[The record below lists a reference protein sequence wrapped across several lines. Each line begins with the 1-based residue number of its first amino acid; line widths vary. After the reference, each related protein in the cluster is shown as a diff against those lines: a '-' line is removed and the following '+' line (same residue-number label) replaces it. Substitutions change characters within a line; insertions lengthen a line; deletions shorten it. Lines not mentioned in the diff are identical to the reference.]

1 MVRSL
6 AKDKLKYSSTQLDD
20 LSDKLRLGDLTPLL
34 QIYEDIKGVR
44 SGFSGTLLR
53 SALIQFQKARVCPAF
68 ESFSLCNYSLRLTL
82 TWRSRGSISSSS
94 HKSSHSHLSAWGL
107 HYHWYMLWVVIC
119 AGSSRPEGTTWVAG
133 GGGEQRHG

>member
-53 SALIQFQKARVCPAF
+53 SALIQFQKARVRPF
-68 ESFSLCNYSLRLTL
+68 SRVRKFFSL
-82 TWRSRGSISSSS
+82 
-94 HKSSHSHLSAWGL
+94 
-107 HYHWYMLWVVIC
+107 
-119 AGSSRPEGTTWVAG
+119 
-133 GGGEQRHG
+133 